1 MKYKLYRMS
10 EQTIETNI
18 QELND
23 INDVI
28 ETQEPILNFTQ
39 SQSHGLY
46 WDNEIR
52 TKVFGI
58 NACVNDTKKYDID
71 RKENKFDNTENIS
84 IKTYGNNTID
94 CGDILRFYDN
104 NCTIIA
110 IKYDQIGEFKVITK
124 ITEFRFTTELRDIL
138 FGTITKEILEEYV
151 NYIKTINYG
160 CVPSEIKREYKLKK
174 NELQKKYNMRI
185 NISPKLDSNTQRRC
199 QCAIPSIKK
208 LFETYP
214 QFIITET
221 NEPIVRGTQITG
233 NLKSPKRIRT
243 KTTKGQII

>member
-1 MKYKLYRMS
+1 MS
-10 EQTIETNI
+10 EQNIETI
-18 QELND
+18 VEGLNVTS
-23 INDVI
+23 NVI
-28 ETQEPILNFTQ
+28 ETQELYKEPILNFTQ

-58 NACVNDTKKYDID
+58 NACVNDSKKYDID
-71 RKENKFDNTENIS
+71 SKKNKFDNTENIS

-104 NCTIIA
+104 DCTIIA
-110 IKYDQIGEFKVITK
+110 IKYDQIGDFKVISK
-124 ITEFRFTTELRDIL
+124 ITEFRFTNELRDIL
-138 FGTITKEILEEYV
+138 FGTITKEILQEYV
-151 NYIKTINYG
+151 EYIKTIKYG
-160 CVPSEIKREYKLKK
+160 YVPSEIKREYKLKK
-174 NELQKKYNMRI
+174 NELQQKYNMKI
-185 NISPKLDSNTQRRC
+185 NISPKLDSTTQRRC

-214 QFIITET
+214 QFIITE
-221 NEPIVRGTQITG
+221 NNQPFIRGTQITG

-243 KTTKGQII
+243 KKDKDQKG

>member
-1 MKYKLYRMS
+1 LAESEILAEEVEESQEELYKM
-10 EQTIETNI
+10 NI
-18 QELND
+18 DDLKKSIFGCSDLDN
-23 INDVI
+23 
-28 ETQEPILNFTQ
+28 IL
-39 SQSHGLY
+39 
-46 WDNEIR
+46 
-52 TKVFGI
+52 TKSM
-58 NACVNDTKKYDID
+58 NDTKKYDID
-71 RKENKFDNTENIS
+71 SIENKFDNTENIS

-110 IKYDQIGEFKVITK
+110 IKYDQIGDFKVITK

-138 FGTITKEILEEYV
+138 FGSITKEILEDYV

-174 NELQKKYNMRI
+174 NELQQKYNMLI

-221 NEPIVRGTQITG
+221 NEPIIRGTQITG

-243 KTTKGQII
+243 KSVT